1 MVFFQRQNFRLTLGL
16 ILCAFCILNALDGQ
30 QKNLS
35 GIKKVISKKIGF
47 RQDTSVL
54 KMERNSSAEVPDTNF
69 TFEKYAAF
77 LAKVSDTSKYIV
89 LPINDFRQTKN
100 SKKIVIGLRHDV
112 DNDLNVAYTFSE
124 TESKLGFRSTYYIL
138 HTAPYYLE
146 NKYIMSVHSERILPI
161 LKSMQD
167 DRHFEIGWHND
178 LVTLQAVYSMDPVL
192 FLHNELKWLRS
203 NGINIYGSASHGSN
217 YCYTYFY
224 LNYYFFEE
232 CTYPAVGQFVN
243 NTSLPINGT
252 AVPMKKGKFSDFDLK
267 YEAYF
272 LDNNKYFSDASITNG
287 VRWNIGML
295 DINKLVPGDRVIL
308 LLHPIHWHKASTD
321 ANIETFK
328 INGQKSSVIY
338 PLNSTIT
345 VELPYGMDYKLL
357 AAAFTLSPGAYSK
370 VSGKMQVSAT
380 SVNDYSN
387 QVIFTVYAENRD
399 VRKDWIIDVHYAKN
413 SVCSFESFIIPGLTK
428 YVNINSAQKT
438 ILIEINEGT
447 NLLNLPVQFEVSP
460 GARVFIGSE
469 EQFSNVGSINFS
481 GTVKYLIKAEDGI
494 SSSLWTVTIV
504 QATTGTENSESSQTG
519 LSVYPNPSDGLI
531 SMKFMNIQTS
541 PTKIDIF
548 NALGE
553 TVYSNSINKTGSFI
567 VKADLSRQPQG
578 VFYIKYLNSE
588 KPFKVVIQ
596 KNR

>member
-1 MVFFQRQNFRLTLGL
+1 MFFFKRQNFRLTLGL
-16 ILCAFCILNALDGQ
+16 ILCVFCFLNVLNGQKKDQSDIKIL
-30 QKNLS
+30 
-35 GIKKVISKKIGF
+35 SKKSSF
-47 RQDTSVL
+47 RQDTSVI
-54 KMERNSSAEVPDTNF
+54 KMEKKNSQEGPDTNF

-89 LPINDFRQTKN
+89 LPINDFRQTIN

-138 HTAPYYLE
+138 HTAPYYLA
-146 NKYIMSVHSERILPI
+146 NKYNMSVHSESILPI

-178 LVTLQAVYSMDPVL
+178 LVTLQAVYNIDPVL

-203 NGINIYGSASHGSN
+203 NGIKIYGSASHGSN

-232 CTYPAVGQFVN
+232 CTSPAVGQFVN

-272 LDNNKYFSDASITNG
+272 LDNNKYFSDASVTSG

-295 DINKLVPGDRVIL
+295 DINKLVPGDRVIIL
-308 LLHPIHWHKASTD
+308 IHPIHWHKASTD

-328 INGQKSSVIY
+328 INGQKSSTID
-338 PLNSTIT
+338 PSNFTIT
-345 VELPYGMDYKLL
+345 VELPYGMDFKLL

-370 VSGKMQVSAT
+370 VSGKLQVSAT
-380 SVNDYSN
+380 SVNNYSS

-399 VRKDWIIDVHYAKN
+399 VHKDWIIDVHYAK
-413 SVCSFESFIIPGLTK
+413 
-428 YVNINSAQKT
+428 
-438 ILIEINEGT
+438 
-447 NLLNLPVQFEVSP
+447 
-460 GARVFIGSE
+460 
-469 EQFSNVGSINFS
+469 
-481 GTVKYLIKAEDGI
+481 
-494 SSSLWTVTIV
+494 
-504 QATTGTENSESSQTG
+504 NSESSQTG

-541 PTKIDIF
+541 PTKIDIY
-548 NALGE
+548 NVLGE
-553 TVYSNSINKTGSFI
+553 PVYTNSISKTGSFI

-578 VFYIKYLNSE
+578 VFYIKYSNSE
-588 KPFKVVIQ
+588 KPVKVLIH
-596 KNR
+596 KSR